1 MYDKT
6 FVTKLG
12 LSWSPY
18 TTQVE
23 PRDALAK
30 LMHSYERINNVFI
43 DFSRDMWGYISLRYF
58 FQKQKKD
65 EIGSSTMPHKVNPID
80 FENAEGNLGLANVTF
95 HHISKTVTISRLQRD
110 LSDSTVM
117 RNIGLAFSY
126 TLIGIKSLIKGI
138 DKIELNKTI
147 INKDLEESFEVLT
160 EAIQT
165 IMRKY
170 ALEDGYEIMK
180 KVSRGKKV
188 TKEALDN
195 LVDGLDIPNFE
206 KSRLKRL
213 SPNTYIGLAEKLARK
228 V

>member
-1 MYDKT
+1 
-6 FVTKLG
+6 
-12 LSWSPY
+12 
-18 TTQVE
+18 
-23 PRDALAK
+23 
-30 LMHSYERINNVFI
+30 MHSYERINNVFI

-80 FENAEGNLGLANVTF
+80 FENAEGNLGLANATF
-95 HHISKTVTISRLQRD
+95 HHISKTVTISRWQRD

-170 ALEDGYEIMK
+170 ALENGYELMK

-188 TKEALDN
+188 TKEVLDN

-206 KSRLKRL
+206 KSRLKKL

>member
-1 MYDKT
+1 
-6 FVTKLG
+6 
-12 LSWSPY
+12 
-18 TTQVE
+18 
-23 PRDALAK
+23 
-30 LMHSYERINNVFI
+30 
-43 DFSRDMWGYISLRYF
+43 
-58 FQKQKKD
+58 
-65 EIGSSTMPHKVNPID
+65 MPQKVNPIN
-80 FENAEGNLGLANVTF
+80 FENAEGNLGLANATF
-95 HHISKTVTISRLQRD
+95 HHISKTVTISRWQRD

-170 ALEDGYEIMK
+170 ALENGYELMK

-188 TKEALDN
+188 TKEVLDN

-206 KSRLKRL
+206 KSRLKKL